1 MKKPIKATIEV
12 QGTVVS
18 ILPEKQEGCICLTDI
33 ARRKVP
39 FRTDYLVSNWL
50 RNRNTVE
57 FLGS

>member
-12 QGTVVS
+12 LGTVVS
-18 ILPEKQEGCICLTDI
+18 ILSEKQDDCICLTDI

-39 FRTDYLVSNWL
+39 FRTDHLVSNWI

>member
-18 ILPEKQEGCICLTDI
+18 ILSEKQNNYICLTDI
-33 ARRKVP
+33 ARREVP
-39 FRTDYLVSNWL
+39 FRTDHLSSKRL
-50 RNRNTVE
+50 RNHNTVE